1 MSPSAV
7 HDYFAAIQPRLAYT
21 DRSREVLRVLAG
33 VRLPV
38 PFAGLSRDV
47 FLNAGMALLPTWAGD
62 LLRHTPRQRQQA
74 RVAARVLWSMAP
86 AFRAALKESG
96 VVSRSCRRVGVAPEA
111 MRDWPASAD
120 R

>member
-1 MSPSAV
+1 
-7 HDYFAAIQPRLAYT
+7 
-21 DRSREVLRVLAG
+21 
-33 VRLPV
+33 
-38 PFAGLSRDV
+38 V
-47 FLNAGMALLPTWAGD
+47 FLNAGIALLPAWASE

-74 RVAARVLWSMAP
+74 RVAARLLWSMAP

-111 MRDWPASAD
+111 MRRWPAPDD